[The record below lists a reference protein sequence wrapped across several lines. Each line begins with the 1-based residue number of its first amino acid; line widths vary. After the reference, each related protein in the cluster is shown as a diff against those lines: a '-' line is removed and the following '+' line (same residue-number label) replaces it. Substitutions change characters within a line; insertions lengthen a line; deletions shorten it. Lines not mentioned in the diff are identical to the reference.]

1 MLTYSLLYT
10 PEESENL
17 GLNYVCSDNKIH
29 VRFRDF
35 NRPQIIKG
43 FERKLTY
50 LMTYLINFSSI
61 SELFNHCSEKT
72 LIDAFEERDDIKKI
86 LNAIKYDK
94 GINFKSFRFT
104 CNYKRK
110 TDAKPFGDVDEF
122 VFPLTYDEFNR
133 VIPTTLDIFL
143 EKLKINLLEYLFNDS
158 YSIVIHELGENKMN
172 EKFINK
178 ALRKINK
185 ESDFV
190 ELW

>member
-50 LMTYLINFSSI
+50 LMTYLINYSSTN
-61 SELFNHCSEKT
+61 ELFGHCSDKT
-72 LIDAFEERDDIKKI
+72 LINAFMETEEVKKI
-86 LNAIKYDK
+86 FNSIKYDK
-94 GINFKSFRFT
+94 GIDFKSFRFT
-104 CNYKRK
+104 PNYKRK
-110 TDAKPFGDVDEF
+110 ENAVAFGNLNSL
-122 VFPLTYDEFNR
+122 VFPLNYDEFNR
-133 VIPTTLDIFL
+133 PLTTTLDTFL
-143 EKLKINLLEYLFNDS
+143 NKLKISLLEYLFNDS
-158 YSIVIHELGENKMN
+158 YSIVIHELDENRID

-178 ALRKINK
+178 ALRKANK
-185 ESDFV
+185 TSDYV